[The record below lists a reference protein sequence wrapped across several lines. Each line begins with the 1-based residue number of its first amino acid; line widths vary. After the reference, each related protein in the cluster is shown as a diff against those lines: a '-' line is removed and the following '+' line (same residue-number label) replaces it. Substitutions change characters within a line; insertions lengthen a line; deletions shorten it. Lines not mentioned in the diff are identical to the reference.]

1 MALEPLTLYKFMT
14 LYMLNKVNFPLT
26 NSQISVFFLERE
38 YTTYFTYQQIISELI
53 ESKLMTSETIRNT
66 SYYKI
71 TDDGRE
77 TIALFTNK
85 IPIAII
91 DDMDSFLI
99 DNKYELRNEV
109 SILSDYYKSS
119 NQDFI
124 VRLRINEGNSAL
136 IDMDISVPS
145 EDVALIMCNN
155 WRESNQEVYGYIMKR
170 LMKDISNSNKKESP
184 SIKEDLDSDSSIQS

>member
-1 MALEPLTLYKFMT
+1 
-14 LYMLNKVNFPLT
+14 MLNKVNFPLT